1 TVWVKQ
7 VVRQQEPGYRRAVE
21 QLQEGKFREAVAS
34 LREQGRVVEIV
45 DEGDRIFT
53 LAERYVAQPEGN
65 LAVVAGNR
73 ERVMANAVI
82 HGMLQAKGLVEKQDR
97 PTVILTSRDMTAADR
112 QWAASYRAGEDV
124 IRYREGSAIY
134 GVRKGEYARAKE
146 VDAERNLLTVEFED
160 GRRVTYDPRR
170 LYGVEVF
177 LEAERHFS
185 VGDRIQFRRPFER

>member
-65 LAVVAGNR
+65 LAVGTGNR
-73 ERVMANAVI
+73 ERGMANAGI
-82 HGMLQAKGLVEKQDR
+82 HGMLPSKGPGGEAG
-97 PTVILTSRDMTAADR
+97 S
-112 QWAASYRAGEDV
+112 SYRDPCKS
-124 IRYREGSAIY
+124 RH
-134 GVRKGEYARAKE
+134 
-146 VDAERNLLTVEFED
+146 D
-160 GRRVTYDPRR
+160 GGRQAM
-170 LYGVEVF
+170 G
-177 LEAERHFS
+177 
-185 VGDRIQFRRPFER
+185 RPLSRG